1 MKSDIKPTKFLLDF
15 SKDMNIDNIGNE
27 KNFMN
32 LPYKLCANK
41 GKKLKFLEFW
51 LFNENT
57 NKLHRRRKECPQK
70 ENFNKWFKETSLYVN
85 DALRDG
91 YRITLNAIIAPTT
104 ETPPEKYNIIDAIEK
119 IHVLRANGIVS
130 VTTANRHN
138 SFKNVFFGFLKKEK
152 LHNNFLADIEKKHIQ
167 GFLDSLVMNSV
178 SKNTYLSYIKAI
190 FNNMLE
196 RDWISTDPTKSFKK
210 FAEEETASIAF
221 LPEHQKELKNLLIEE
236 DTELY
241 IFCMCIFYTF
251 VRPIELRRLK
261 VSQVNLKDK
270 KIQIIGKGAK
280 NKKTQYVMIPK
291 PLADIFTEYKFLE
304 RPANDYLFSSDNDI
318 KYSRNKFSTAFSALR
333 DKHEFPDNYTLYCWK
348 HTGVVEYYKM
358 GCGIKFIQM
367 QCRHSSLDETDK
379 YLKSLGLFE
388 NDDILNNAP
397 EI

>member
-1 MKSDIKPTKFLLDF
+1 MKSDTIPTKFLLDF
-15 SKDMNIDNIGNE
+15 SKDMIIDNIGNE
-27 KNFMN
+27 KNYQN
-32 LPYKLCANK
+32 LPYKLCSIK

-51 LFNENT
+51 LYNENT
-57 NKLHRRRKECPQK
+57 TKLHRRRKECPK
-70 ENFNKWFKETSLYVN
+70 NEDFKKWFKETSLYVN

-91 YRITLNAIIAPTT
+91 YRIKTSITATT
-104 ETPPEKYNIIDAIEK
+104 EPTPEQYNIIDAIEK

-130 VTTANRHN
+130 VTTANRHK
-138 SFKNVFFGFLKKEK
+138 SFKNVFFAYLTKEK
-152 LHNNFLADIEKKHIQ
+152 LQNNILSDIEKKHIQ
-167 GFLDSLVMNSV
+167 GFIDNLVMNSV

-190 FNNMLE
+190 FNEMIR
-196 RDWISTDPTKSFKK
+196 RDWISTDPTKTFKK
-210 FAEEETASIAF
+210 FSEEETASIAF
-221 LPEHQKELKNLLIEE
+221 SPEHQKSLKNLLIAEN
-236 DTELY
+236 TELY

-251 VRPIELRRLK
+251 VRPIELRRLR

-304 RPANDYLFSSDNDI
+304 RPANDFLFSSDNDI
-318 KYSRNKFSTAFSALR
+318 TYSRNKFSTAFSALR
-333 DKHEFPDNYTLYCWK
+333 DKHEFPENYTVYCWK
-348 HTGVVEYYKM
+348 HTGVVEYYKT